1 MRWSAQIHTK
11 FHVHRITQE
20 IPRRA
25 PVFGYGLVTLYEAI
39 FHSLHLTFA
48 LPRRA
53 PTTPI
58 NKLTGL
64 ACSAFARHYL
74 RNQFLFLFLRLLRC
88 FTSPGFAMFL
98 LCIHRNSSRYYP
110 TQVTPFGHRRV
121 KAYLPLSVAYR
132 SLSRPSSPIGTKASM
147 MRSL

>member
-11 FHVHRITQE
+11 FHVHCITQE

-53 PTTPI
+53 PTTPGSFLRSVLSFDHHSWERSDLPRLRRGLI
-58 NKLTGL
+58 EAQVPKRMNEPGL
-64 ACSAFARHYL
+64 ACSAFARHY
-74 RNQFLFLFLRLLRC
+74 
-88 FTSPGFAMFL
+88 
-98 LCIHRNSSRYYP
+98 
-110 TQVTPFGHRRV
+110 
-121 KAYLPLSVAYR
+121 
-132 SLSRPSSPIGTKASM
+132 
-147 MRSL
+147 